1 MLTIDGAQGEGGGQI
16 VRTSLALSVI
26 TGTPFRGV
34 NLRARR
40 DKPGL
45 RRQHLTAVQAAAA
58 ISGATVEGAAVSSRE
73 ITFRPGPVV
82 PGSYTFSIGTAGSAT
97 LVCQTVLPALVRAGA
112 ASALVLE
119 GGTHNEHA
127 PPFDFLDRAYLP
139 LLRRMGAGV
148 TATLDRHGFYPAGGG
163 RFRVAIEPVLGL
175 ARLDLLERGA
185 LVARRART
193 LSSKIPAHVGEREAA
208 VIGQELGWP
217 QDAISRDTVDA
228 FGPGNAVVLEVEH
241 EQVTEVFSAVGRRG
255 VPAEQVAHAA
265 VAEAGAYLA
274 SGAPI
279 GTHLA
284 DQLLLPLALAGGGSF
299 RSLAPT
305 PHTTTQ
311 ADVIRRFLDVPIA
324 IEQESGAVWR
334 VVVGPSPV

>member
-1 MLTIDGAQGEGGGQI
+1 MITIDGAEGEGGGQI
-16 VRTSLALSVI
+16 VRTSLALSIV
-26 TGTPFRGV
+26 TGTPFRAV
-34 NLRARR
+34 NLRAKR

-58 ISGATVEGAAVSSRE
+58 VSGAVVDGAAVGSRE

-82 PGSYTFSIGTAGSAT
+82 PGDHTFSIGTAGSST
-97 LVCQTVLPALVRAGA
+97 LVCQTVLPALLRAA
-112 ASALVLE
+112 APSSLVLE

-148 TATLDRHGFYPAGGG
+148 TATLERHGFYPAGGG
-163 RFRVAIEPVLGL
+163 RFRVAIAPPAAL

-185 LVARRART
+185 LSARRARAR
-193 LSSKIPAHVGEREAA
+193 SSTRPPPAPARAAA

-217 QDAISRDTVDA
+217 GDAIARETVAA
-228 FGPGNAVVLEVEH
+228 FGPGNAVLLELEH
-241 EQVTEVFSAVGRRG
+241 EHVTEVFSAIGRRG

-265 VAEAGAYLA
+265 VSEAGAYLA
-274 SGAPI
+274 AGVPVGA
-279 GTHLA
+279 HLA

-299 RSLAPT
+299 RTLAPT
-305 PHTTTQ
+305 LHTTTQ

-324 IEQESGAVWR
+324 LEQESRAVWR
-334 VVVGPSPV
+334 VVVGAV